1 MSREE
6 VIKVVDLTKK
16 FGDFTAVDK
25 VNFEVYEGEIF
36 GFLGPNGA
44 GKTTTINMLITLLK
58 PTSGEAYVSG
68 HDVVKEPYKVRRKI
82 GVVFQ
87 DPTVDRYLT
96 GYENMFIHGLIYG
109 LSGDELRR
117 RIDELLQFVDLY
129 SFKDKPVKMYSGGMI
144 RRLEIARALLHIPR
158 ILFLDEPTLGLD
170 PQTRAKIWE
179 YIKRLRDEHNV
190 TIFMTTH
197 YMDEAEKLCDRI
209 AIIDHGR
216 IIALDTPENLV
227 RMVGDEVV
235 YVKVRG
241 DLNVEPEKLRRVN
254 SYVKEVDVKAGQI
267 IFSVSNSARA
277 IPTIIDFLND
287 NGVDVEEIKYH
298 KPDMGDV
305 FLKLTGRE
313 IREDEGSWKDMVRT
327 VMRRRGR

>member
-1 MSREE
+1 MDRNI
-6 VIKVVDLTKK
+6 VIRVVDLTKR

-25 VNFEVYEGEIF
+25 VNFEVEEGEIF

-44 GKTTTINMLITLLK
+44 GKTTTINMLITLLR
-58 PTSGEAYVSG
+58 PTSGEAYVAG
-68 HDVVKEPYKVRRKI
+68 YNVVKEPYRVRSKI

-96 GYENMFIHGLIYG
+96 GYENMYIHGLIYG
-109 LSGDELRR
+109 LSGEELKR

-129 SFKDKPVKMYSGGMI
+129 EFKDKPVKMYSGGMI
-144 RRLEIARALLHIPR
+144 RRLEIARSLLHIPR

-216 IIALDTPENLV
+216 IIALDTPENLIK
-227 RMVGDEVV
+227 MVGDEVV
-235 YVKVRG
+235 HVKVRG
-241 DLNVEPEKLRRVN
+241 DLTMALEKLGSIN
-254 SYVKEVDVKAGQI
+254 SYVKDVDIKAGQI
-267 IFSVSNSARA
+267 IFSVSNSAKA
-277 IPTIIDFLND
+277 IPTILEFLSET
-287 NGVDVEEIKYH
+287 GVDVEEVKYH

-327 VMRRRGR
+327 VMRRWR

>member
-96 GYENMFIHGLIYG
+96 GYENMYIHGLIYG

>member
-1 MSREE
+1 VDRNI
-6 VIKVVDLTKK
+6 VIRVVDLTKR

-25 VNFEVYEGEIF
+25 VNFEVEEGEIF

-44 GKTTTINMLITLLK
+44 GKTTTINMLITLLR
-58 PTSGEAYVSG
+58 PTSGEAYVAG
-68 HDVVKEPYKVRRKI
+68 YNVVKEPYRVRSKI

-96 GYENMFIHGLIYG
+96 GYENMYIHGLIYG
-109 LSGDELRR
+109 LSGEELKR

-129 SFKDKPVKMYSGGMI
+129 EFKDKPVKMYSGGMI
-144 RRLEIARALLHIPR
+144 RRLEIARSLLHIPR

-216 IIALDTPENLV
+216 IIALDTPENLIK
-227 RMVGDEVV
+227 MVGDEVV
-235 YVKVRG
+235 HVKVRG
-241 DLNVEPEKLRRVN
+241 DLTMALEKLGSIN
-254 SYVKEVDVKAGQI
+254 SYVKDVDIKAGQI
-267 IFSVSNSARA
+267 IFSVSNSAKA
-277 IPTIIDFLND
+277 IPTILEFLSET
-287 NGVDVEEIKYH
+287 GVDVEEVKYH

-327 VMRRRGR
+327 VMRRWR